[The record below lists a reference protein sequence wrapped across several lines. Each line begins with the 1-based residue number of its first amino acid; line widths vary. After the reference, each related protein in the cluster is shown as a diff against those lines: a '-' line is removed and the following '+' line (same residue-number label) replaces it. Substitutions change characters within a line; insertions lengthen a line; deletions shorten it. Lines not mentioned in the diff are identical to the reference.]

1 MPLVTATDLL
11 DPAARTGRAVGAFNA
26 VLLEHAEAI
35 VAAGDRA
42 GLPVIIQISENC
54 VKYHNGL
61 APLAVATLSL
71 ARSAEQPVCV
81 QLDHATYA
89 GIVEEA
95 IELGLP
101 AVMFDGSLLDYP
113 TNLAETALVAR
124 VCHERGVSIEAELG
138 TVGGKG
144 GVHAPGSRTDP
155 AAAADFVAATGVDSL
170 AVAVGTEH
178 RMTERNA
185 VLDFSLIERLRSAVE
200 CPLVLHGS
208 SGVSD
213 DDLKRAVQ
221 AGITKVNIGT
231 HLNVVF
237 SGAVAQYLS
246 SHPGEVDPRGYIG
259 AARGAL
265 SAEAERLLVLLAGK
279 TSLP

>member
-11 DPAARTGRAVGAFNA
+11 EPAARAGRAVGAFNA
-26 VLLEHAEAI
+26 ILLEHAEAL

-54 VKYHNGL
+54 VKYHGGL
-61 APLAVATLSL
+61 APLALATLSL
-71 ARSAEQPVCV
+71 ARSASQPVCV
-81 QLDHATYA
+81 QLDHATYK
-89 GIVEEA
+89 GIVEES

-113 TNLAETALVAR
+113 TNVADTAVVAR
-124 VCHERGVSIEAELG
+124 ACHDRGVSVEAELG

-155 AAAADFVAATGVDSL
+155 VAAAQFVAATGVDAL

-185 VLDFSLIERLRSAVE
+185 VLDFSLIERLQSAVE

-208 SGVSD
+208 SGVGD
-213 DDLKRAVQ
+213 DDLRRAVR

-231 HLNVVF
+231 RLNVVF
-237 SGAVAQYLS
+237 SGAIREHLA
-246 SHPGEVDPRGYIG
+246 SHPGEVDPREYISAG
-259 AARGAL
+259 REAL
-265 SAEAERLLVLLAGK
+265 SAEAERLLVLLSGK